1 MVNKLVDGIVRAISA
16 AFGDA
21 YEIYT
26 EPVTQN
32 LTRPVFWWRRYSRS
46 MSTISGGNIGKRYPS
61 ASITFPKGRMRR
73 RSAMRC
79 LTI

>member
-32 LTRPVFWWRRYSRS
+32 LTPRPVFWWRRYGRS
-46 MSTISGGNIGKRYPS
+46 INTISGGNIRKRYPS
-61 ASITFPKGRMRR
+61 ASITFPKGRM
-73 RSAMRC
+73 
-79 LTI
+79 